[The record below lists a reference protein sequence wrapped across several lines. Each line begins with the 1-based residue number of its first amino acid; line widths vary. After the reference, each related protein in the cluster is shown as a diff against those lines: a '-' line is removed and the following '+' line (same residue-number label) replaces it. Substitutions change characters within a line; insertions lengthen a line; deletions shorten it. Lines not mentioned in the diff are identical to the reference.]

1 MFKPTLIVLIT
12 ILEKWWCDKQTLFG
26 VWFGFLC
33 SISVRKFPKARAGY
47 AAFGVATAKLAHWAR
62 LQARKAP
69 AVLKLGLGLGGE
81 NHATKTNF
89 SAEPIAAPPALII
102 LF

>member
-1 MFKPTLIVLIT
+1 MTNRRYLACGLVFYVLFLLENFRKPGLAT
-12 ILEKWWCDKQTLFG
+12 
-26 VWFGFLC
+26 
-33 SISVRKFPKARAGY
+33 RR
-47 AAFGVATAKLAHWAR
+47 FGVATAKLAHWAR

>member
-1 MFKPTLIVLIT
+1 MFKPTLIVVIT
-12 ILEKWWCDKQTLFG
+12 ILEKWWCDKQALFG

-47 AAFGVATAKLAHWAR
+47 AAIRGGDREASALGTTSSP
-62 LQARKAP
+62 QSP

-81 NHATKTNF
+81 NHSIKTNF

>member
-12 ILEKWWCDKQTLFG
+12 ILEKWWCDKQALSG

-47 AAFGVATAKLAHWAR
+47 AAIRGGDREASALGTTSSTQSPHGLEAR
-62 LQARKAP
+62 PWSRRRKP
-69 AVLKLGLGLGGE
+69 R
-81 NHATKTNF
+81 HQDQF
-89 SAEPIAAPPALII
+89 QC
-102 LF
+102 